1 MQIRSSREAN
11 RKSNRE
17 PEFQPQVMVEN
28 KTSYDGP
35 ESQLSI
41 YDTFEQAKRV
51 ELKSDQPLFC
61 AMLTGKKV
69 MHTQDT
75 SYDSDFVP
83 HESFV
88 LAPSQSVEIDFP
100 VASLAAPTRCLA
112 IEITTERISQIADNL
127 NRKIEKHSEF
137 GPLQYQQQLLHTH
150 HNAQTQSLLQ
160 RMTELYIGDDPD
172 RSYMIN
178 LAVSELTV
186 RLLRQQSRDFMM
198 SFCQQQPDHSGL
210 TMVITYINK
219 HLHECIDIDQ
229 LCRIACMCR
238 TKFFNQFKLQ
248 FGCTPLAFQQQ
259 QRLKKAAELIKTGMQ
274 ITQVSFE
281 LGFISSSHFS
291 RIFKRFYGI
300 SPKSYQHRHKM
311 MLN

>member
-1 MQIRSSREAN
+1 
-11 RKSNRE
+11 
-17 PEFQPQVMVEN
+17 MVEN
-28 KTSYDGP
+28 KTSFDGP

-41 YDTFEQAKRV
+41 YDTFQQAKRV

-61 AMLTGKKV
+61 AMLSGKKV
-69 MHTQDT
+69 MHTQDE

-88 LAPSQSVEIDFP
+88 LAPSQTVEIDFP

-112 IEITTERISQIADNL
+112 IEISTDRISQIADNL
-127 NRKIEKHSEF
+127 NASAEKDSEF
-137 GPLQYQQQLLHTH
+137 GPWQYQQHLLHTH
-150 HNAQTQSLLQ
+150 HNAQTQALLQ
-160 RMTELYIGDDPD
+160 RMTDLYVDNDPD

-210 TMVITYINK
+210 TMAIEFINQ
-219 HLHECIDIDQ
+219 HLNENIDIDQ
-229 LCRIACMCR
+229 LCRISCMCR
-238 TKFFNQFKLQ
+238 TKFFNQFKLHL
-248 FGCTPLAFQQQ
+248 GCTPLAFQQQ

-291 RIFKRFYGI
+291 RIFKRFYGLT
-300 SPKSYQHRHKM
+300 PKSYQHRNKAN
-311 MLN
+311 LK

>member
-1 MQIRSSREAN
+1 MQILSNQKMN
-11 RKSNRE
+11 RGSNLD
-17 PEFQPQVMVEN
+17 PEFQPEVMVEN
-28 KTSYDGP
+28 QTSYDGP

-41 YDTFEQAKRV
+41 YDTFQQAKRV
-51 ELKSDQPLFC
+51 ELRSENPLFC
-61 AMLTGKKV
+61 AMISGKKV
-69 MHTQDT
+69 LHSQDA

-88 LAPSQSVEIDFP
+88 LAPRQSVEIDFP
-100 VASLAAPTRCLA
+100 IASLAAPTRCLA
-112 IEITTERISQIADNL
+112 IEISTDRIAKIADNL
-127 NRKIEKHSEF
+127 NAQAEKYSEF
-137 GPLQYQQQLLHTH
+137 GPVRYQQQLLHTH
-150 HNAQTQSLLQ
+150 HNAQTQALLQ
-160 RMTELYIGDDPD
+160 RMTELYVDDDPD

-210 TMVITYINK
+210 TMAVEFIQQN
-219 HLHECIDIDQ
+219 LNESIDIDQ

-238 TKFFNQFKLQ
+238 TKFFNQFKAN

-291 RIFKRFYGI
+291 RIFKRFYGL
-300 SPKSYQHRHKM
+300 SPKTYQHRHKIV
-311 MLN
+311 LN

>member
-1 MQIRSSREAN
+1 MQIRSN
-11 RKSNRE
+11 RYSNKD
-17 PEFQPQVMVEN
+17 PEFQPQIMVEN
-28 KTSYDGP
+28 KISYDGP

-41 YDTFEQAKRV
+41 YDTFQEAKRV
-51 ELKSDQPLFC
+51 KLKSDQPLFC
-61 AMLTGKKV
+61 AMLCGKKV
-69 MHTQDT
+69 MHTLDA

-88 LAPSQSVEIDFP
+88 LAPCQTVEIDFP

-112 IEITTERISQIADNL
+112 IEISTDRITQIADNL
-127 NRKIEKHSEF
+127 NYKAKKHSEF
-137 GPLQYQQQLLHTH
+137 GPWQYQAQLLHTH
-150 HNAQTQSLLQ
+150 HNAQTQALLQ
-160 RMTELYIGDDPD
+160 RMTELYADNDPD

-210 TMVITYINK
+210 TMAIEFINQ
-219 HLHECIDIDQ
+219 HLNEYIDIEV

-238 TKFFNQFKLQ
+238 TKFFNQFKLHL
-248 FGCTPLAFQQQ
+248 GCTPLAFQQQ
-259 QRLKKAAELIKTGMQ
+259 QRLKKATELIKTGMQ

-300 SPKSYQHRHKM
+300 SPKSYQHRHKTIF
-311 MLN
+311 N